1 MGNDRGVQC
10 RRRAAERLEPMD
22 YSQPDGPRIQVAI
35 SRHKATDPKRRR
47 AVLVTNPGG
56 PGGDRLFMVADLAG
70 RPIAK
75 VYDIIGM
82 DPREVGKSP

>member
-1 MGNDRGVQC
+1 
-10 RRRAAERLEPMD
+10 
-22 YSQPDGPRIQVAI
+22 VAL